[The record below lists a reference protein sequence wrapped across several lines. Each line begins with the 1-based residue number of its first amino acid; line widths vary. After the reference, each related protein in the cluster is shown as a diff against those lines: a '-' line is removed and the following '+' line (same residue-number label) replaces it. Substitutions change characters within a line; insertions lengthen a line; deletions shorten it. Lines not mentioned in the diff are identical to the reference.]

1 MTSTGKA
8 MIARAAF
15 AMTVAAGFLAPAAV
29 GPAGAAE
36 WIMASGYPEE
46 NFLTKNVRLF
56 IDDVAQKSD
65 GALTID
71 LQPNDSLIK
80 IDSIKRAVQS
90 GQIPI
95 GEIRL
100 GIYGNEDPMYVLGG
114 LPFIAPTYDD
124 AWDLKDA
131 QKPYFD
137 KMFDEAGMKVL
148 FYQPWPGQGFYTSF
162 PVTSLDD
169 FKGVKLRI
177 YSTATQKMGEL
188 LGFQATVLPFAEIPQ
203 AFSTGLIDALFTS
216 PQTGID
222 IQAWDYTKHFTD
234 TGAIYS
240 KNAVIV
246 SKAAWDELD
255 EKTQGVILEAAKEAE
270 ARAWTMSKEVNDDQ
284 QKMLADNGMTV
295 AMAPEPVIARMKEI
309 GKVMLADWEATASP
323 EALAA
328 VKPYF
333 EKREME

>member
-100 GIYGNEDPMYVLGG
+100 GVYGNEDPMYILAG
-114 LPFIAPTYDD
+114 LPFIASTYDA
-124 AWDLKDA
+124 AWDLKEA

-137 KMFDEAGMKVL
+137 KLFDEAGLKIL
-148 FYQPWPGQGFYTSF
+148 FYSPWPGQGFYTKF
-162 PVTSLDD
+162 PVESPSD
-169 FKGVKLRI
+169 FDGVKLRI
-177 YSTATQKMGEL
+177 YSTATQKMGEM
-188 LGFQATVLPFAEIPQ
+188 LGFQATILPFAEIPQ
-203 AFSTGLIDALFTS
+203 AFSTGLIEALFTS

-222 IQAWDYTKHFTD
+222 IQAWDNTDYFTD

-246 SKAAWDELD
+246 SKAMFDGLD
-255 EKTQGVILEAAKEAE
+255 EATQQIVLDAAAEAE
-270 ARAWTMSKEVNDDQ
+270 KRGWQMSQDVNAE
-284 QKMLADNGMTV
+284 QKKILADNGMTV
-295 AMAPEPVIARMKEI
+295 TEAPEALISEMVDV
-309 GKVMLADWEATASP
+309 GKAMLADWKTQASP
-323 EALAA
+323 AA
-328 VKPYF
+328 VEAVTPYLKAQGL
-333 EKREME
+333 E